1 MAGDVTY
8 SEDDIQ
14 SRARRFIH
22 TFGED
27 AAIQA
32 KVRVM
37 KYTDEEKHGVAA
49 VWQRVLDAIEKM
61 SEPV

>member
-8 SEDDIQ
+8 SDKDIQ
-14 SRARRFIH
+14 TRARMLIH
-22 TFGED
+22 THGDD

-37 KYTDEEKHGVAA
+37 KYSDEENPGVAA
-49 VWQRVLDAIEKM
+49 VWQRVLDEIEKIN
-61 SEPV
+61 PRD